1 MPAIANIF
9 AKIRA
14 MLIERKNK
22 FKQTVLANFGFTPTQ
37 DQHQAIEVLSSFVFD
52 VEENPLYVLKGY
64 AGTGKTSLISAFI
77 KTCDLYSV
85 KAVLMA
91 PTGRAAKVLANYS
104 GKPASTIHKRIYF
117 RNTDKFGNNRFVLQ
131 QNMFKKSIFI
141 VDEASMVGDSGTD
154 VSNSLLADLLSY
166 VYSGHHCRLIFIGD
180 TAQLPPVGYSESP
193 ALEAEYLKSIYPL
206 SIHQSVLRQV
216 MRQAEDSGVLF
227 NATHL
232 RVQLIQNPDV
242 YPKFDLKGFNDI
254 KRIEGS
260 EFSDLLDSSYSN
272 YGEEGTI
279 VITRSN
285 KNANL
290 YNRQIRS
297 RIKWLDSIIEGGDY
311 CMVVKNNYYWLDET
325 SKAGFIANGDVF
337 QVLKIKT
344 TKEIYGFKFAEAH
357 IQLIDYPDQPPF
369 DVMLLLDVLDVDG
382 PSLSES
388 DLKKLY
394 DTIMEDYADEPDR
407 NKRKTLL
414 KANPYFNA
422 LQIKFAYC
430 VTCHKSQGGQW
441 NDVYIDSG
449 YLTEEMI
456 NEDFYRWLYTALTRA
471 TNTVFLVNFN
481 DKFF

>member
-1 MPAIANIF
+1 
-9 AKIRA
+9 

-22 FKQTVLANFGFTPTQ
+22 FKHTVLANFGFTPTQ
-37 DQHQAIEVLSSFVFD
+37 DQQKAIDVLANFVFD
-52 VEENPLYVLKGY
+52 VEANPLYVLRGY

-77 KTCDLYSV
+77 KTCDVYNV
-85 KAVLMA
+85 KAILMA

-104 GKPASTIHKRIYF
+104 GKQASTIHKRIYF

-131 QNMFKKSIFI
+131 QNMFKTAIFI
-141 VDEASMVGDSGTD
+141 VDEASMVGDLGND
-154 VSNSLLADLLSY
+154 LSNSLLADMLSY
-166 VYSGHHCRLIFIGD
+166 VYSGYHCRLIFIGD
-180 TAQLPPVGYSESP
+180 TAQLPPVGFSESP
-193 ALEAEYLKSIYPL
+193 ALDVEYLKSIYPL

-216 MRQAEDSGVLF
+216 MRQAEDSGILF
-227 NATHL
+227 NATLL

-242 YPKFDLKGFNDI
+242 YPKFDLQGFKDI
-254 KRIEGS
+254 KRIEGT
-260 EFSDLLDSSYSN
+260 EFVDFLESSYN
-272 YGEEGTI
+272 NFGEEGTI

-311 CMVVKNNYYWLDET
+311 CMVVKNNYHWLDED

-344 TKEIYGFKFAEAH
+344 IKELYGFKFAEAH
-357 IQLIDYPDQPPF
+357 IQLIDFPDQASF
-369 DVMLLLDVLDVDG
+369 DVMLLLDALDVEG
-382 PSLSES
+382 PSLSDVE
-388 DLKKLY
+388 LKKLY
-394 DTIMEDYADEPDR
+394 DRIMEDYMDESDR

-441 NDVYIDSG
+441 NDVYVDSG

-456 NEDFYRWLYTALTRA
+456 NEDYYRWLYTALTRA
-471 TNTVFLVNFN
+471 SNTVYLVNFN